1 MKPSF
6 FNRVRS
12 AFTRR
17 ITIGNNITQPGRTVA
32 ISTPRRFGQG
42 IDDYI
47 AAVRAADNVDFSQRT
62 RLYDLYNDVDTDTH
76 VISVTQKRV
85 NGIKSIPIEFRRDGV
100 PDDAVNDQ
108 IHSPWFLQFIEDAF
122 RANFWGFSL
131 FQFYRNEHGWVS
143 YDLIPRKHVDPKLR
157 LIKHMQ
163 SDLSGIPF
171 EEYDDLLLVKGKT
184 DLGLYVALCPWVIW
198 KRQSAGDWAQFSEIF
213 GIPMR
218 KYSYDAADPDA
229 LTNCVQAAEDQGGAG
244 VMFVPE
250 GSNLEIIETGN
261 TQGSSQLYSDRIDRC
276 NAEISKAILG
286 NTLTTEASDKGT
298 QALGTVQSKGED
310 DLSKE
315 DRQFILNLLNYD
327 MIDIFRSLG
336 INTDG
341 GEFVYAEP
349 DKTTPSEKKE
359 NLKTLV
365 LDFGLPVD
373 PDVIYS
379 TLSIE
384 KPADFNAEDWQ
395 LQSATVTDASP
406 SAPATVPDVSPSG
419 SETPSEQPS
428 NAVRKSFRNR
438 FFARAP
444 KGTGAL
450 EW

>member
-12 AFTRR
+12 AIARR
-17 ITIGNNITQPGRTVA
+17 ITIGNNLTQPGRTVA
-32 ISTPRRFGQG
+32 LSTPRRFGQG

-47 AAVRAADNVDFSQRT
+47 AAVRAADNVDYSQRT

-100 PDDAVNDQ
+100 PDDAINDQ

-131 FQFYRNEHGWVS
+131 FQFYRDDHGWIS

-157 LIKHMQ
+157 LIKHHQ
-163 SDLSGIPF
+163 TDFNGISF
-171 EEYDDLLLVKGKT
+171 DEFDDLLLVKGKT
-184 DLGLYVALCPWVIW
+184 DLGLYISLCPWVIW

-229 LTNCVQAAEDQGGAG
+229 LSNCVQAAEDQGGAS

-250 GSNLEIIETGN
+250 GSDLELIETGN

-336 INTDG
+336 INTSG

-349 DKTTPSEKKE
+349 DKTTPSEKKD

-365 LDFGLPVD
+365 LEFGLPVD
-373 PDVIYS
+373 PDVVYA

-384 KPADFNAEDWQ
+384 KPADFKPEDWQ
-395 LQSATVTDASP
+395 LQSNPEAAGSNDIQTP
-406 SAPATVPDVSPSG
+406 SEDSVPEGSPSG
-419 SETPSEQPS
+419 ST
-428 NAVRKSFRNR
+428 NAARKSFRNR

-444 KGTGAL
+444 KRDGAL